1 MVDYA
6 KQGKQNKAKGSRE
19 ERRLVNIFKKIGY
32 EFCKTSRLASKLLDN
47 SKIDL
52 AFIPYNFQCK
62 KVLASINYKDLILSI
77 KKSLKENI
85 PEEDLIHDY
94 PIVIAHKRGRAPED
108 HLIIMESSSFID
120 MMGKIKEY
128 EIIQNELMKQ
138 KKKNAETAKV
148 L

>member
-1 MVDYA
+1 MSGKKNRNSGHTFERYWA
-6 KQGKQNKAKGSRE
+6 KTFRDKGY
-19 ERRLVNIFKKIGY
+19 IY
-32 EFCKTSRLASKLLDN
+32 CKTTRQASRLLD
-47 SKIDL
+47 SCKIDL

>member
-1 MVDYA
+1 MSGKKNRNSGHTFERYWA
-6 KQGKQNKAKGSRE
+6 KTFRDKGY
-19 ERRLVNIFKKIGY
+19 IY
-32 EFCKTSRLASKLLDN
+32 CKTTRQASRLLD
-47 SKIDL
+47 SCKVDL

-138 KKKNAETAKV
+138 KKKNAETTKV